1 MDKGGAQVLANFDDP
16 ITEAEE
22 DTQTGRFLT
31 FLLDKETYGIEI
43 RCVTEIVGTQAITEM
58 PEMPDYIKG
67 IINLRGLIIPLLDV
81 RLRFGKESRAYDDRT
96 CVIVINL
103 SEVSVGLI
111 VDSVSEVLT
120 IPEGNIVEVPTVSS
134 GLKSSFVKNIGKLE
148 SGVVL
153 LLDCGKLLSSEEF
166 ETLSEF

>member
-1 MDKGGAQVLANFDDP
+1 LAEFVDP
-16 ITEAEE
+16 ASEAEE

-31 FLLDKETYGIEI
+31 FFLGKETYGIEI
-43 RCVTEIVGTQAITEM
+43 RCVTEIMGMQAITKM

-81 RLRFGKESRAYDDRT
+81 RLRFGKEPREYDDRT
-96 CVIVINL
+96 CVVVIDL
-103 SEVSVGLI
+103 SGVSVGLI

-120 IPEGNIVEVPTVSS
+120 ISPENIGEVPTLNNS
-134 GLKSSFVKNIGKLE
+134 LKSNFVKSIGKLE

-153 LLDCGKLLSSEEF
+153 LLDCDKLLNSEE
-166 ETLSEF
+166 LDVVSEHL